1 MKEILLTQGK
11 VALVDDEDYPEL
23 SKFKWYAHKD
33 YNTLYALR
41 KSSRVNGKQHTIP
54 MHSVILGTPKGME
67 TDHIN
72 GNGLDNRRENLREV
86 TTRENAQNR
95 HTPKTSKYPGVTW
108 HKQRGKWQA
117 NIRVAGKLNY
127 LGLYGDEETA
137 GIVYAMA
144 CNAVKMGC
152 IL

>member
-23 SKFKWYAHKD
+23 SKYRWCAHKD
-33 YNTLYALR
+33 GNTYYAMR
-41 KSSRVNGKQHTIP
+41 HSPTINGKRHTIL
-54 MHSVILGTPKGME
+54 MHVVISGTPKGME

-72 GNGLDNRRENLREV
+72 GNGLDNRRENLRVV
-86 TTRENAQNR
+86 TRRENTQNR
-95 HTPKTSKYPGVTW
+95 HSPKSSKYPGVTW
-108 HKQRGKWQA
+108 HKQRGKWMAYINVGSKQH
-117 NIRVAGKLNY
+117 Y
-127 LGLYGDEETA
+127 LGLYENEETA

-152 IL
+152 VL